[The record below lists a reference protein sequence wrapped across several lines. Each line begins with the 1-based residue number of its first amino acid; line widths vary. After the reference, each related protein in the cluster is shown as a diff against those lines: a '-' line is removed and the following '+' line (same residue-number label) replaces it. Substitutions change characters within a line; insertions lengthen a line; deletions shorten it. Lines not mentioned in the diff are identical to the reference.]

1 MSTKAAAG
9 TVPVLDSDPAL
20 REDMI
25 AARRLGR
32 HFLKLQREHPLWLR
46 AQTRANHAL
55 ALEWFLLIAITYL
68 LVYAPLPMR
77 SPLVLKLIL
86 LIPWALYS
94 SLALDVDIHYFNH
107 WPLFARR
114 GMNRF
119 VRLAGILVF
128 ASPLEISHH
137 HWQHHRYNDPYDDPQ
152 TTLTAVARKPGLR
165 SWIALVKYLGT
176 ETLRS
181 LWGFLPWTVTPDYI
195 QALRRSRPGEH
206 REITFNRWANLAWL
220 IVLLVVDWKDTALLL
235 VPATL
240 LLAPLASFV
249 MNLTDHAPSDLTHPF
264 RQATY
269 LEPRTRMERLLSF
282 INHYTAATHLTHH
295 LFPHVH
301 WCHIRRL
308 QRRLLRT
315 YARWGAPRSMIVGS
329 VLLGNPFGFLQVL
342 RALRRQRAVRDVWPG
357 EEDLPGVGALLEE
370 A

>member
-1 MSTKAAAG
+1 MSTKAAEGAS
-9 TVPVLDSDPAL
+9 VLESDPVLRD
-20 REDMI
+20 DMI
-25 AARRLGR
+25 AARQIARR
-32 HFLKLQREHPLWLR
+32 FLKSQREHPLWLR
-46 AQTRANHAL
+46 AQARANRAL
-55 ALEWFLLIAITYL
+55 ALEWALLIAVTYL
-68 LVYAPLPMR
+68 LVYAPLPSR
-77 SPLVLKLIL
+77 LLPLKIVL

-94 SLALDVDIHYFNH
+94 SLALDVDIHYYNH
-107 WPLFARR
+107 WPLFARV
-114 GMNRF
+114 GMNRL
-119 VRLAGILVF
+119 VRLSGVLVF

-152 TTLTAVARKPGLR
+152 TALTAIAREPGAR
-165 SWIALVKYLGT
+165 SWLALGKYLGK

-181 LWGFLPWTVTPDYI
+181 VWGFLPWTETPDYI
-195 QALRRSRPGEH
+195 QALRRSRPAEH

-220 IVLLVVDWKDTALLL
+220 IVLLILDWKDTALLL

-269 LEPRTRMERLLSF
+269 LEPRTRMERALSF
-282 INHYTAATHLTHH
+282 VNHYTAATHLTHH

-308 QRRLLRT
+308 QRRLLRV

-329 VLLGNPFGFLQVL
+329 VLLGNPFGFLKVL
-342 RALRRQRAVRDVWPG
+342 RDLRRQRAVREVWPG
-357 EEDLPGVGALLEE
+357 AGDRPGVGALLEE